1 MTILT
6 CAIQLGSSRILAIAA
21 QKEMPKGTITNI
33 QIESEP
39 STDCISHGRIVNV
52 EKTAMHIRA
61 LIQKLSNRMRTP
73 ISAAYVGLGGMSL
86 HSLIQ
91 QPSVKIPD
99 YDVLASLSIG
109 SNQYQL
115 IVGEKRITESIKAA
129 MERAGIRLVEIIVL
143 PLATASILK
152 NVERQKGC
160 VLVDMGAAT
169 TTVAIYKGGDLQHLA
184 VIPLGGE
191 CVTYD
196 IQSAGCSY
204 EDAERIKRDWS
215 DVSQEVTPE
224 SPTTNT
230 TSALFAERALPI
242 PQSKLNNIALCR
254 YEEIAA
260 NIEHQIEASGLKDQL
275 YAGCIL
281 TGGAACQNG
290 IEALLLRRLSLAH
303 IETRAYREAAQI
315 DSDHKLDF
323 TNLLALLSSCTT
335 DCQAPKV
342 VVPAS
347 EPRPAV
353 QTRVQTPVPSAPT
366 DVNEP
371 SLDIPDREPETET
384 ETGFET
390 VIETVLET
398 EGESA
403 TETATELET
412 QPESVTETKSQPATE
427 QQPKVTTEP
436 KAVVEEVKPSSSIG
450 EAFGRFWRDLFT
462 GQEE

>member
-6 CAIQLGSSRILAIAA
+6 CAIQLGSSRILAAAA
-21 QKEMPKGTITNI
+21 QKELPKGTLTNI
-33 QIESEP
+33 QIESEA
-39 STDCISHGRIVNV
+39 STDCISHGRIVNI

-99 YDVLASLSIG
+99 YDVLASQSIG
-109 SNQYQL
+109 PNQYQL
-115 IVGEKRITESIKAA
+115 IVGEKRISESIKAA
-129 MERAGIRLVEIIVL
+129 MDRAGIRIVDIVVL

-152 NVERQKGC
+152 NTERQKGC

-169 TTVAIYKGGDLQHLA
+169 TTVAIYKGGDLRHLA

-191 CVTYD
+191 SVTYD

-224 SPTTNT
+224 SPATNT
-230 TSALFAERALPI
+230 PSAMFAEKALPI

-275 YAGCIL
+275 EAGCIL
-281 TGGAACQNG
+281 TGGAAYQNG
-290 IEALLLRRLSLAH
+290 ITALLLRRLSMAH
-303 IETRAYREAAQI
+303 IETRAYRESAQI
-315 DSDHKLDF
+315 GSDRKLHL
-323 TNLLALLSSCTT
+323 TNLLSLLSSCTA

-342 VVPAS
+342 VAP

-353 QTRVQTPVPSAPT
+353 QTRVQTPVQPIPV

-371 SLDIPDREPETET
+371 SLDIPDREPENET
-384 ETGFET
+384 EVENEPVVETVFET
-390 VIETVLET
+390 DLESET
-398 EGESA
+398 EEPAIEPQTQTESG
-403 TETATELET
+403 TGTQSQTATEP
-412 QPESVTETKSQPATE
+412 QSND
-427 QQPKVTTEP
+427 TTEP
-436 KAVVEEVKPSSSIG
+436 KAADEEVKTSSSLG
-450 EAFGRFWRDLFT
+450 EAFGRFWKDLFT
-462 GQEE
+462 GQ